1 MVGQGLWN
9 ELILFDFLPY
19 KTLLLLEEAEINERA
34 INWRL
39 NEREISPYFILFK
52 FYKLV
57 VNC

>member
-39 NEREISPYFILFK
+39 NEREISPYFTFI
-52 FYKLV
+52 
-57 VNC
+57 